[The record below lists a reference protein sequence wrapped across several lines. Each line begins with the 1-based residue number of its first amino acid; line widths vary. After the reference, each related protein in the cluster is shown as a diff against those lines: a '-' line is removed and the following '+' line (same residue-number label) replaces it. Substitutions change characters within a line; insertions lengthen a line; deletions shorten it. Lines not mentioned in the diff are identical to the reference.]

1 MAQQRSTSPR
11 YRWVVLAVGAV
22 AQGTNAAVFL
32 GLPAITPQLREHF
45 GLSLPQVGML
55 LGAVNLG
62 TMLTLVLWGAAADRH
77 GERLV
82 MAIGGFGAAG
92 CLALAAFDGPVVAGL
107 ALVGVG
113 LFGASV
119 NAASGRAVLTWF
131 PAQRRGL
138 AMGIRQTAT
147 PLGAA
152 LAAAVLPVIAL
163 HAGVPVSFLVLAGGT
178 AVVAVAVALW
188 VREPPWAVRSGQG
201 RHGVV
206 LKDPDLIRLSTAS
219 GLLVV
224 PQFTAAALMV
234 ELLHDH
240 RGVAAGLAA
249 GLFAVAQ
256 VSGGVGRLVV
266 GIWSDRSATR
276 VGPLKVLSVL
286 IAVGFVLCAVFD
298 QAPVWVLCV
307 VLVPT
312 AALALC
318 WNGVAITAAG
328 ELAPPG
334 RVGIALG
341 MQNSANYLSA
351 TITPPLAGLVAVGV
365 GWPAALL
372 LAAAAAVGA
381 RVLLAVP
388 FAARQLAPELP

>member
-1 MAQQRSTSPR
+1 M
-11 YRWVVLAVGAV
+11 VLAVGAV
-22 AQGTNAAVFL
+22 AQGANAAVFL
-32 GLPAITPQLREHF
+32 GLPAITPQLRDHF
-45 GLSLPQVGML
+45 DLSLPQVGLL

-62 TMLTLVLWGAAADRH
+62 TMLTLVPWGAAADRR

-82 MAIGGFGAAG
+82 MAIGGFGAAL
-92 CLALAAFDGPVVAGL
+92 CLALAAFDGAVVAGL

-131 PAQRRGL
+131 PPDRRGL

-152 LAAAVLPVIAL
+152 LAAVVLPVLAVR
-163 HAGVPVSFLVLAGGT
+163 AGVPGAFLALAGFT
-178 AVVAVAVALW
+178 AFVAVAVAVW
-188 VREPPWAVRSGQG
+188 VREPPWAVRSRGG
-201 RHGVV
+201 HGVV
-206 LKDPDLIRLSTAS
+206 LSDRALIRLSAAS

-240 RGVAAGLAA
+240 RGVAVGAAA

-256 VSGGVGRLVV
+256 VAGGLGRLAV
-266 GIWSDRSATR
+266 GAWSDRVADR
-276 VGPLKVLSVL
+276 VRPLKVLSVL
-286 IAVGFVLCAVFD
+286 IAAGFALCAVLD
-298 QAPVWVLCV
+298 RAPVWLTAAA
-307 VLVPT
+307 LVPT

-318 WNGVAITAAG
+318 WNGLAITAAG

-334 RVGIALG
+334 RTGTALG

-351 TITPPLAGLVAVGV
+351 TVTPPLAGWVAATL

-372 LAAAAAVGA
+372 LAAVAAVAA
-381 RVLLAVP
+381 RLLLAVP

>member
-1 MAQQRSTSPR
+1 MAQDASAPPR

-22 AQGTNAAVFL
+22 AQGANAAVFL

-45 GLSLPQVGML
+45 GLSLPQVGLL

-62 TMLTLVLWGAAADRH
+62 TMLTLVAWGAAADRH

-82 MAIGGFGAAG
+82 MTIGGVGAAL
-92 CLALAAFDGPVVAGL
+92 CLALAAFDGAVVAGV

-119 NAASGRAVLTWF
+119 NAAGGRAVLTWF
-131 PAQRRGL
+131 PAERRGF
-138 AMGIRQTAT
+138 AMGLRQTAT

-152 LAAAVLPVIAL
+152 LAAVVLGVVGL
-163 HAGVPVSFLVLAGGT
+163 RAGVPVAFLALAGFTGF
-178 AVVAVAVALW
+178 VALAVALW
-188 VREPPWAVRSGQG
+188 IREPPWAVRSGSG

-206 LKDPDLIRLSTAS
+206 LKDRDLVRLSAAS

-240 RGVAAGLAA
+240 RGVAVGVAA
-249 GLFAVAQ
+249 GLFAAAQ
-256 VSGGVGRLVV
+256 VAGGFGRLAV
-266 GIWSDRSATR
+266 GVWSDRSATR
-276 VGPLKVLSVL
+276 VQPLKALSVL
-286 IAVGFVLCAVFD
+286 VAVGFALCAALD
-298 QAPVWVLCV
+298 RAPVWLLAA

-334 RVGIALG
+334 RTGIALG
-341 MQNSANYLSA
+341 MQNTANYLSA
-351 TITPPLAGLVAVGV
+351 TVTPPLAGWLAVGV

-372 LAAAAAVGA
+372 LAAAT
-381 RVLLAVP
+381 
-388 FAARQLAPELP
+388 

>member
-1 MAQQRSTSPR
+1 MG
-11 YRWVVLAVGAV
+11 YRWVVLAVGAL

-32 GLPAITPQLREHF
+32 GLPAITPHLREHF
-45 GLSLPQVGML
+45 DLTLPQVGLL

-62 TMLTLVLWGAAADRH
+62 TMLTLVPWGVAADRR

-82 MAIGGFGAAG
+82 MTIGGVGAAA
-92 CLALAAFDGPVVAGL
+92 CLALAAMDGPVVAGL

-131 PAQRRGL
+131 PADRRGL

-152 LAAAVLPVIAL
+152 LAAAVLPLVAVT
-163 HAGVPVSFLVLAGGT
+163 AGVPTAFLALAGFT
-178 AVVAVAVALW
+178 AFVATAVAVL
-188 VREPPWAVRSGQG
+188 VREPPGAVRAAHG
-201 RHGVV
+201 HGVI
-206 LKDPDLIRLSTAS
+206 LTDRNLIRLSAAS

-240 RGVAAGLAA
+240 RGVAVGAAA

-256 VSGGVGRLVV
+256 VLGGLGRLGVGV
-266 GIWSDRSATR
+266 WSDRVRDR
-276 VGPLKVLSVL
+276 VGPLKTLSVV
-286 IAVGFVLCAVFD
+286 IAVGFVLCAVLD
-298 QAPVWVLCV
+298 QAPIGLLAGVLI
-307 VLVPT
+307 PT

-318 WNGVAITAAG
+318 WNGLAVTAAA
-328 ELAPPG
+328 ELAPEG
-334 RVGIALG
+334 SSGTALG
-341 MQNSANYLSA
+341 MQNTANYLSA
-351 TITPPLAGLVAVGV
+351 TVTPALAGWVAVTF

-372 LAAAAAVGA
+372 LAAASATAA
-381 RVLLAVP
+381 RLLLAP
-388 FAARQLAPELP
+388 AFTPRHLATRFG

>member
-1 MAQQRSTSPR
+1 M
-11 YRWVVLAVGAV
+11 VLAVGAV

-32 GLPAITPQLREHF
+32 GLPAITPQLRAHF
-45 GLSLPQVGML
+45 GLSLPQVGLL

-62 TMLTLVLWGAAADRH
+62 TMLTLVLWGAAADRR

-82 MAIGGFGAAG
+82 MAIGGFGAAL

-113 LFGASV
+113 MFGASV

-131 PAQRRGL
+131 PAERRGF
-138 AMGIRQTAT
+138 AMGLRQTAT

-163 HAGVPVSFLVLAGGT
+163 QAGVPVAFLALAGFTGF
-178 AVVAVAVALW
+178 VAVAVALL
-188 VREPPWAVRSGQG
+188 VREPPWAVRSGRG
-201 RHGVV
+201 RHGIV
-206 LKDPDLIRLSTAS
+206 LKDPALIRLSTAS

-240 RGVAAGLAA
+240 RGVAVGLAA
-249 GLFAVAQ
+249 GLFAAAQ
-256 VSGGVGRLVV
+256 VAGGAGRLVV
-266 GIWSDRSATR
+266 GVWSDRSATR
-276 VGPLKVLSVL
+276 VQPLKVLSVL
-286 IAVGFVLCAVFD
+286 VAVGFVLCAALD
-298 QAPVWVLCV
+298 QAPVWLLAT

-312 AALALC
+312 AALALS

-334 RVGIALG
+334 GIALG
-341 MQNSANYLSA
+341 MQNTANYLSA
-351 TITPPLAGLVAVGV
+351 TVTPPLAGWVAVTI

-372 LAAAAAVGA
+372 MAAAAAVAA
-381 RVLLAVP
+381 RVLLTVP
-388 FAARQLAPELP
+388 FPARQLAPELP

>member
-1 MAQQRSTSPR
+1 MALRRSAAPR

-32 GLPAITPQLREHF
+32 GLPAITPQLRAHF
-45 GLSLPQVGML
+45 GLSLPQVGLL

-62 TMLTLVLWGAAADRH
+62 TMLTLVLWGAAADRR

-82 MAIGGFGAAG
+82 MAIGGFGAAL

-113 LFGASV
+113 MFGASV

-131 PAQRRGL
+131 PAERRGF
-138 AMGIRQTAT
+138 AMGLRQTAT

-163 HAGVPVSFLVLAGGT
+163 QAGVPVAFLALAGFTGF
-178 AVVAVAVALW
+178 VAVAVALL
-188 VREPPWAVRSGQG
+188 VREPPWAVRSGRG
-201 RHGVV
+201 RHGIV
-206 LKDPDLIRLSTAS
+206 LKDPALIRLSTAS

-240 RGVAAGLAA
+240 RGVAVGLAA
-249 GLFAVAQ
+249 GLFAAAQ
-256 VSGGVGRLVV
+256 VAGGAGRLVV
-266 GIWSDRSATR
+266 GVWSDRSATR
-276 VGPLKVLSVL
+276 VQPLKVLSVL
-286 IAVGFVLCAVFD
+286 VAVGFVLCAALD
-298 QAPVWVLCV
+298 QAPVWLLAT

-312 AALALC
+312 AALALS

-334 RVGIALG
+334 GIALG
-341 MQNSANYLSA
+341 MQNTANYLSA
-351 TITPPLAGLVAVGV
+351 TVTPPLAGWVAVTI

-372 LAAAAAVGA
+372 MAAAAAVAA
-381 RVLLAVP
+381 RVLLTVP
-388 FAARQLAPELP
+388 FPARQLAPELP

>member
-1 MAQQRSTSPR
+1 MAQQRSASPA

-32 GLPAITPQLREHF
+32 GLPAITPQLRDHF

-62 TMLTLVLWGAAADRH
+62 TMLTLVLWGAAADRR

-82 MAIGGFGAAG
+82 MAVGGFGAAG
-92 CLALAAFDGPVVAGL
+92 CLALAALDGPVVAGL

-131 PAQRRGL
+131 PAERRGF
-138 AMGIRQTAT
+138 AMGLRQTAT

-152 LAAAVLPVIAL
+152 LAAAVLPVVAL
-163 HAGVPVSFLVLAGGT
+163 GAGVPVAFLALAGLTGF
-178 AVVAVAVALW
+178 VAVAVALW
-188 VREPPWAVRSGQG
+188 IREPPWAVRSGRG

-206 LKDPDLIRLSTAS
+206 LKDPDLVRLSTAS

-224 PQFTAAALMV
+224 PQFTAAALVV
-234 ELLHDH
+234 ELLHEH
-240 RGVAAGLAA
+240 RGVAVGAA
-249 GLFAVAQ
+249 AALFAASQVA
-256 VSGGVGRLVV
+256 GGAGRLVV
-266 GIWSDRSATR
+266 GVWSDRSATR

-286 IAVGFVLCAVFD
+286 IAAGFALCAAVVE
-298 QAPVWVLCV
+298 APVWLLAAL
-307 VLVPT
+307 LVPT
-312 AALALC
+312 TALALC

-334 RVGIALG
+334 RTGIALG
-341 MQNSANYLSA
+341 MQNTANYLSA
-351 TITPPLAGLVAVGV
+351 TVTPPLAGWVAVTA

-372 LAAAAAVGA
+372 LAAAAAVAA

>member
-1 MAQQRSTSPR
+1 M
-11 YRWVVLAVGAV
+11 VLAVGAV

-45 GLSLPQVGML
+45 GLSLPQVGLL

-62 TMLTLVLWGAAADRH
+62 TMLTLVPWGAAADRR

-82 MAIGGFGAAG
+82 MAIGGFGAAS
-92 CLALAAFDGPVVAGL
+92 CLASAAFDGPVVAGL

-113 LFGASV
+113 MFGASV

-131 PAQRRGL
+131 PAERRGF
-138 AMGIRQTAT
+138 AMGLRQTAT

-152 LAAAVLPVIAL
+152 LAAAALPVIAL
-163 HAGVPVSFLVLAGGT
+163 QAGVPVVFLALAGFTGF
-178 AVVAVAVALW
+178 VAVAVALL
-188 VREPPWAVRSGQG
+188 VREPPWAVRSGPG
-201 RHGVV
+201 LHGIV
-206 LKDPDLIRLSTAS
+206 LKDPALVRLSAAS

-240 RGVAAGLAA
+240 RGVAVGLAA
-249 GLFAVAQ
+249 GLFAAAQ
-256 VSGGVGRLVV
+256 VAGGAGRLVV
-266 GIWSDRSATR
+266 GVWSDRSTTR

-286 IAVGFVLCAVFD
+286 VAVGFALCAALD
-298 QAPVWVLCV
+298 QAPVWLLAA

-341 MQNSANYLSA
+341 MQNTANYLSA
-351 TITPPLAGLVAVGV
+351 TVTPPLAGWVAVGV

-372 LAAAAAVGA
+372 VAAAAAVGA

-388 FAARQLAPELP
+388 LAARQLAPELP